1 MVIEIYHQKK
11 IIYSTNKDTNRRK
24 GILEKILTC
33 SRKNIQDHFLVA
45 METSLGV
52 HVATSILGNRWKSL
66 DTYFS
71 LSELKQ
77 EYKF

>member
-1 MVIEIYHQKK
+1 
-11 IIYSTNKDTNRRK
+11 
-24 GILEKILTC
+24 
-33 SRKNIQDHFLVA
+33 
-45 METSLGV
+45 MESSLGV
-52 HVATSILGNRWKSL
+52 YVATSILGNRWKSL

>member
-1 MVIEIYHQKK
+1 MVIGIYHQKK

-24 GILEKILTC
+24 GILEKIFTC
-33 SRKNIQDHFLVA
+33 SRKNIQDHFLVT

-52 HVATSILGNRWKSL
+52 YVATSILGNRWKSL

-71 LSELKQ
+71 LSELKL
-77 EYKF
+77 EYNF